1 MDFSKKFVLAAE
13 TVSEYT
19 VQKGEERHRMM
30 IFDGHSDLLY
40 DVTRRRLA
48 GEDHVLERRHLSG
61 LRAGGIGGLGLSLWT
76 TAEEDGF
83 WTEYP
88 KADGWQRTELM
99 MDCARAELTECPWLV
114 PVRTAAEARRAAA
127 EGKRF
132 TFLVVEGM
140 EPVGDR
146 LERIDQYAAWGVR
159 LGMLTWNEENQ
170 LACGAGGDPDRG
182 LTPLGRE
189 AMRRMQARG
198 ILPDVSHTSDRSFW
212 DILKLAE
219 GPVVASHSNCR
230 ALCDVRRNLTDE
242 QLRAIRD
249 TGGVI
254 GVNVYHGFVHAEPRM
269 QTAAMLARHAA
280 HIAETIG
287 PEHVACG
294 FDFCEYFGPGNEG
307 CEGMENCAQTGN
319 FFFELER
326 LGFSAAERQGIA
338 SENLLRVLE

>member
-1 MDFSKKFVLAAE
+1 M
-13 TVSEYT
+13 
-19 VQKGEERHRMM
+19 
-30 IFDGHSDLLY
+30 
-40 DVTRRRLA
+40 
-48 GEDHVLERRHLSG
+48 
-61 LRAGGIGGLGLSLWT
+61 
-76 TAEEDGF
+76 
-83 WTEYP
+83 
-88 KADGWQRTELM
+88 
-99 MDCARAELTECPWLV
+99 
-114 PVRTAAEARRAAA
+114 
-127 EGKRF
+127 
-132 TFLVVEGM
+132 
-140 EPVGDR
+140 
-146 LERIDQYAAWGVR
+146 
-159 LGMLTWNEENQ
+159 
-170 LACGAGGDPDRG
+170 
-182 LTPLGRE
+182 
-189 AMRRMQARG
+189 
-198 ILPDVSHTSDRSFW
+198 SHTSDRSFW

-326 LGFSAAERQGIA
+326 LGFQRQSGRALPPKICCGCWNRLENQCENRNFSRFPHFFARMVKCGPVLRKRFELFINMAYNILCIDIERDGSAAP
-338 SENLLRVLE
+338 

>member
-1 MDFSKKFVLAAE
+1 
-13 TVSEYT
+13 
-19 VQKGEERHRMM
+19 MM

-61 LRAGGIGGLGLSLWT
+61 LRAGDIGGLGLSLWT
-76 TAEEDGF
+76 TAEADGF

-189 AMRRMQARG
+189 AVRRMQARG

-269 QTAAMLARHAA
+269 QTAAMLARHAS

-287 PEHVACG
+287 P
-294 FDFCEYFGPGNEG
+294 
-307 CEGMENCAQTGN
+307 
-319 FFFELER
+319 
-326 LGFSAAERQGIA
+326 
-338 SENLLRVLE
+338 

>member
-1 MDFSKKFVLAAE
+1 
-13 TVSEYT
+13 
-19 VQKGEERHRMM
+19 MM

-189 AMRRMQARG
+189 AVRRMQARG
-198 ILPDVSHTSDRSFW
+198 ILPDV
-212 DILKLAE
+212 
-219 GPVVASHSNCR
+219 
-230 ALCDVRRNLTDE
+230 
-242 QLRAIRD
+242 
-249 TGGVI
+249 
-254 GVNVYHGFVHAEPRM
+254 
-269 QTAAMLARHAA
+269 
-280 HIAETIG
+280 
-287 PEHVACG
+287 
-294 FDFCEYFGPGNEG
+294 
-307 CEGMENCAQTGN
+307 
-319 FFFELER
+319 
-326 LGFSAAERQGIA
+326 
-338 SENLLRVLE
+338 